1 MQLPH
6 IRAEIERMRLQV
18 RRQRKEIQTLQR
30 SGIGTLPAEA
40 LLARMVVKIDDL
52 RAQRAKLYR
61 LGPPSPSQT
70 KPSAKISKVA

>member
-6 IRAEIERMRLQV
+6 IRGEIERVRLQA

-40 LLARMVVKIDDL
+40 LLARMLVKIDAL
-52 RAQRAKLYR
+52 RAQRTKLVGDAR
-61 LGPPSPSQT
+61 CGT
-70 KPSAKISKVA
+70 KVNA

>member
-6 IRAEIERMRLQV
+6 IQAEIERTRLQV

-30 SGIGTLPAEA
+30 SGIGALPAEA

-52 RAQRAKLYR
+52 RAQRDKLVGDAPVR
-61 LGPPSPSQT
+61 DKGQLFGQT
-70 KPSAKISKVA
+70 LRSE

>member
-6 IRAEIERMRLQV
+6 IRGEIERMRLQA

-40 LLARMVVKIDDL
+40 LLARMLVKIDDL
-52 RAQRAKLYR
+52 RAQRAKLVGDAR
-61 LGPPSPSQT
+61 CGT
-70 KPSAKISKVA
+70 KVNA

>member
-1 MQLPH
+1 MWAEKVGPMQLPH

-40 LLARMVVKIDDL
+40 LLARMLVKIDDL
-52 RAQRAKLYR
+52 RAQRGKLVGEAR
-61 LGPPSPSQT
+61 CGT
-70 KPSAKISKVA
+70 KVNA

>member
-40 LLARMVVKIDDL
+40 LLARMLVKIDDL
-52 RAQRAKLYR
+52 RAQRAKLV
-61 LGPPSPSQT
+61 GDAQCGT
-70 KPSAKISKVA
+70 KVNA

>member
-6 IRAEIERMRLQV
+6 IQAEIERMRLQV

-40 LLARMVVKIDDL
+40 LLARMLVKIDDL
-52 RAQRAKLYR
+52 RAQRAKLVGEAR
-61 LGPPSPSQT
+61 CGT
-70 KPSAKISKVA
+70 KVSA